1 MLDVF
6 TNVFTPSNV
15 KFMAKGMALTL
26 TLSVSIVF
34 FSIIFGTILALLRTY
49 EKRFFG
55 KLAGFYIEIFRNT
68 PLLLW
73 VLVCCFMIPYGTIV
87 IRGGLALTLY
97 TSAVLAEIVRGGLN
111 SVADGQFEAAKSQGF
126 TLIQTLMYIVLPQ
139 CFRSII
145 PSLLSQIITTVKDT
159 SFLQVVAI
167 PEYTRSGFV
176 VMGRYTNTVEVFMI
190 FTVLAA
196 GYFVICFSLSC
207 VVRSYQK
214 RTEIV
219 R

>member
-6 TNVFTPSNV
+6 KNVFTPSNV
-15 KFMAKGMALTL
+15 QFMAKGMALTL
-26 TLSVSIVF
+26 TLSVSVVII
-34 FSIIFGTILALLRTY
+34 SILFGTILALLRTY
-49 EKRFFG
+49 EKRFLG
-55 KLAGFYIEIFRNT
+55 RLAGVYIEVFRNT

-87 IRGGLALTLY
+87 MRGALALALY

-111 SVADGQFEAAKSQGF
+111 SIAEGQFEAAKSQGF
-126 TLIQTLMYIVLPQ
+126 TLIQTLTYIVLPQ
-139 CFRSII
+139 CFKRII
-145 PSLLSQIITTVKDT
+145 PSLLSQVITTIKDT

-167 PEYTRSGFV
+167 PEYTRTGFV
-176 VMGRYTNTVEVFMI
+176 VMGRYTTTPEVFMI
-190 FTVLAA
+190 FSVLAV

-214 RTEIV
+214 RTQIA

>member
-15 KFMAKGMALTL
+15 QFLLKGLLLTL
-26 TLSVSIVF
+26 SLSVSIVII
-34 FSIIFGTILALLRTY
+34 SIIFGTILALLRTY

-55 KLAGFYIEIFRNT
+55 KLAGFYIEVFRNT

-73 VLVCCFMIPYGTIV
+73 VLICCFMIPYGTIV

-97 TSAVLAEIVRGGLN
+97 TSAVIAEIVRGGLN
-111 SVADGQFEAAKSQGF
+111 SVADGQFEAALSQGF

-139 CFRSII
+139 CFKSII
-145 PSLLSQIITTVKDT
+145 PSLLSQVITTIKDT

-176 VMGRYTNTVEVFMI
+176 VMGRYTNTAEVFMI
-190 FTVLAA
+190 FTVLAV